1 MEWFKGKTKELIA
14 LVGIVSTLAGFGYTG
29 ATYVN
34 RIENLEKKVGII
46 KETDEGLDNVV
57 QRFAAIEATVES
69 LSSSKDQVQNMEEA
83 ITMLETSVEAINKT
97 IDESLIIEV
106 RGIEEDV
113 TGVRVDIQGVETA
126 LKALEKVVDKM
137 EEGGNPLAN

>member
-1 MEWFKGKTKELIA
+1 MEWFKGKAAQLIA

-83 ITMLETSVEAINKT
+83 ITMIETSVEAINKT

>member
-1 MEWFKGKTKELIA
+1 MEWFKGKAAQLIA

>member
-1 MEWFKGKTKELIA
+1 MEWFKGKAGQLIA
-14 LVGIVSTLAGFGYTG
+14 LVGIISTLAGFGYTG